1 MKEENLPINQENL
14 QNGLE
19 VKNIN
24 DIKLEIS
31 RKREYA
37 NLVRT
42 ILLDN
47 SVQIEG
53 KNYVKAQGWIALANM
68 HNLRIVIKNLDI
80 NKEEGIA
87 VCECEVRDKNDKILS
102 NQFGFAHALE
112 IPSKP
117 KKLFAVIGLAQTR
130 AVARALK
137 NVFAFIPA
145 FLKEFEFTALEEM
158 DYEYTENIKS
168 INYKTEKQ
176 EIKKSDN
183 IINLE
188 KNKNL
193 KNDKNEKNDKNTDT
207 FFYTQEIIKLMND
220 AKSKEELK
228 NIMDAK
234 KEEDLFKKLNENQL
248 KFLREVY
255 AKKLEEL
262 NGSE

>member
-14 QNGLE
+14 QNSLE

-68 HNLRIVIKNLDI
+68 HNLRIVIKNVDI
-80 NKEEGIA
+80 NKDEEIA
-87 VCECEVRDKNDKILS
+87 VCECEVRDKNDNILS

-158 DYEYTENIKS
+158 DYEYNENSKS
-168 INYKTEKQ
+168 ITYKTEKQ
-176 EIKKSDN
+176 ETKESDN
-183 IINLE
+183 AE
-188 KNKNL
+188 KNK
-193 KNDKNEKNDKNTDT
+193 KQKNEKNDKKTDT
-207 FFYTQEIIKLMND
+207 FFYTQEIIKLIND
-220 AKSKEELK
+220 AKSEEALK
-228 NIMDAK
+228 NIINEK
-234 KEEDLFKKLNENQL
+234 KEEDLFKKLNDNQL

-255 AKKLEEL
+255 AKKMEEFH
-262 NGSE
+262 GSV